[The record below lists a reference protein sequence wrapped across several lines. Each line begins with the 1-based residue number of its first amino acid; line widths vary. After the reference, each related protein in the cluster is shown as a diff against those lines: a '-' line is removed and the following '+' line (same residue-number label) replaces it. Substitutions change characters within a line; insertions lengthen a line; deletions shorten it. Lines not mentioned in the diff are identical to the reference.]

1 MKTTTILAAM
11 AAAALFTTPLLAQ
24 EKAETTSPA
33 YEVEYQIPE
42 SHKDFRIAFGGG
54 YAFRLG
60 KIEKTGDPGIDDLN
74 KQLRHG
80 FNIDADAQYFFKESW
95 GLGLNAN
102 YCGSSTSGNNITLP
116 DMDQPVSS
124 YEETQSMLYFGPSF
138 VGRNEFSQFL
148 LVSSVG
154 FGPLFYMDNITV
166 NGVSGM
172 GNKTTLGFN
181 AGLAGEY
188 KLNTKT
194 GIGLKLSYTIG
205 SINSLNFEGQN
216 LESEETMSISNLM
229 TTVFLSF
236 RSW

>member
-1 MKTTTILAAM
+1 MKTTTIFAAM
-11 AAAALFTTPLLAQ
+11 AAAVLFTTPLLAQ
-24 EKAETTSPA
+24 ENAETNSPA
-33 YEVEYQIPE
+33 YEVEYQIPG
-42 SHKDFRIAFGGG
+42 SFKDFRIAIGGG
-54 YAFRLG
+54 YAYRLG

-102 YCGSSTSGNNITLP
+102 YCGSSTSGSNISLP

-124 YEETQSMLYFGPSF
+124 YEETQGMLFVGPSF
-138 VGRNEFSQFL
+138 IGRNESSKFL
-148 LVSSVG
+148 LVSSVAV
-154 FGPLFYMDNITV
+154 GPLFYTDNITV
-166 NGVSGM
+166 NGVTGK
-172 GNKTTLGFN
+172 GHTTTLGLN

-188 KLNTKT
+188 KLNAKT
-194 GIGLKLSYTIG
+194 GVGLKLSYTMG

-216 LESEETMSISNLM
+216 VESDEAMSISNLM
-229 TTVFLSF
+229 ATVFLSF

>member
-33 YEVEYQIPE
+33 YEVEYQKPE
-42 SHKDFRIAFGGG
+42 SYKDFRIAIGGG

-102 YCGSSTSGNNITLP
+102 YCGSSTSGSNITLP

-124 YEETQSMLYFGPSF
+124 YEETQSMLFVGPSF

-154 FGPLFYMDNITV
+154 IGPLFYTDNITV
-166 NGVSGM
+166 NGVTGK

-188 KLNTKT
+188 KLNART
-194 GIGLKLSYTIG
+194 GVGLKLSYTIG

-229 TTVFLSF
+229 ATVFLSF